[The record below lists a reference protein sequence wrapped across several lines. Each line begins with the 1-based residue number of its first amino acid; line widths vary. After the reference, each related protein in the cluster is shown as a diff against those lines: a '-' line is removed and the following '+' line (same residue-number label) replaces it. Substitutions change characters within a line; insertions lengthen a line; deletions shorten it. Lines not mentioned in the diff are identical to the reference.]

1 MVKVK
6 HDKYIIASAFGVKGN
21 FLHGLE
27 SAQLFAHLS
36 PKWCVIWCPLW
47 PRIDVSVLACCMQI
61 NGLLAAS
68 LGPNKS
74 LLRRAAAMTMG
85 ERLLLLE

>member
-1 MVKVK
+1 ML
-6 HDKYIIASAFGVKGN
+6 KYFHEAFSVKGI
-21 FLHGLE
+21 FPSGLE

-47 PRIDVSVLACCMQI
+47 SRIDVSVLACCMQI

-68 LGPNKS
+68 LGPIN
-74 LLRRAAAMTMG
+74 LCAARR
-85 ERLLLLE
+85 R